1 MLYKCNHLSSY
12 IWPSCLSTLFIP
24 LLLNCTALHITMS
37 NNDYYGTP
45 TNQPYQDGSA
55 GSYQAQQPQYDQQ
68 YKAPYDQQYQVPYD
82 QQYQTPY
89 DQQYQ
94 APYDQQQQGEGAG
107 GDRGLGTNLIGA
119 AAGAFIGHK
128 MGKQSGHGTLGGFG
142 GAAAGATLTH
152 MLTSGKKKKHHGH
165 GSSRDAP
172 DDEFTDPQFDG
183 PPAEPY
189 IQYGAPGGPGGFDG
203 PGGPGG
209 FGGPGGP
216 ADFGYP
222 GRPAYYGGSGA
233 PGGFGGPNDL
243 QPQGGFG
250 DPNGRW

>member
-1 MLYKCNHLSSY
+1 MQSLILLLPGLLPYLRSS
-12 IWPSCLSTLFIP
+12 FP
-24 LLLNCTALHITMS
+24 LLLSCTALHITMS

-45 TNQPYQDGSA
+45 TNQPYQDS
-55 GSYQAQQPQYDQQ
+55 GSYQAQQP
-68 YKAPYDQQYQVPYD
+68 
-82 QQYQTPY
+82 PY

-94 APYDQQQQGEGAG
+94 APYDQQQQGAG

-128 MGKQSGHGTLGGFG
+128 VGKHSGHGTLGGFG

-152 MLTSGKKKKHHGH
+152 MLTSQKKKHRPGH

-172 DDEFTDPQFDG
+172 DDGFTNPQFDG

-189 IQYGAPGGPGGFDG
+189 IQYDAPSGPSGFDG
-203 PGGPGG
+203 PGGPGFGGPGGPG
-209 FGGPGGP
+209 FGGPGGPGGFSGPGGPGGFSGPGGP
-216 ADFGYP
+216 ADFGDP
-222 GRPAYYGGSGA
+222 GRPAYYGGPGA
-233 PGGFGGPNDL
+233 PGGFVGPSDL